1 MKTCDLCDKPAVY
14 HDVRIVN
21 NIPNT
26 VHLCKE
32 CAVESGL
39 DIAQND
45 YSVVLK
51 IQGNS
56 PAQLKS
62 CPDCGMTIS
71 DYKKATLLGCPKC
84 YETFSNELEGVIKRV
99 QNNKIEHLGR
109 CPSQLG
115 ESTERELL
123 IRNLLRELNDAV
135 QSEAYERAAVIRDQ
149 LKSLHDE
156 KND

>member
-1 MKTCDLCDKPAVY
+1 MTTCDLCENPAVY

-21 NIPNT
+21 NVPNT

-32 CAVESGL
+32 HAIEAGL
-39 DIAQND
+39 DIAQSN

-51 IQGNS
+51 IQDKS
-56 PAQLKS
+56 PSQVKS

-71 DYKKATLLGCPKC
+71 DYKKEALLGCPKC
-84 YETFSNELEGVIKRV
+84 YEAFSNELEGVIKRV

-109 CPSQLG
+109 CPSQLSD
-115 ESTERELL
+115 STERELL

-149 LKSLHDE
+149 LKSLHYE